1 MASFFDLLNESQ
13 FDRLAETMVPT
24 ADHVAHMSDIMEQS
38 VSQRME
44 AIQHSSQL
52 AENMT
57 PTADQFSHMASSVGR
72 LEVSINNFDQMYDS
86 IFPTANQIN
95 HMNNITKKLIS
106 QRMEAIHHSRQLA
119 DDMTLTADQA
129 NRMSNI
135 VERSVNRRME
145 AMTELNPVIEVMTTT
160 SFPIIEISIPDSDD
174 MYTFDSTKYDRRSTY
189 DESTYSD
196 IVQFQVQIFT
206 KYVIDSAL
214 SDEEYVLSSSHL
226 IIANTLINI
235 AVAHSSDYAVLSA
248 LISGMINLSV
258 LERSD

>member
-38 VSQRME
+38 V
-44 AIQHSSQL
+44 
-52 AENMT
+52 
-57 PTADQFSHMASSVGR
+57 
-72 LEVSINNFDQMYDS
+72 
-86 IFPTANQIN
+86 
-95 HMNNITKKLIS
+95 S

-145 AMTELNPVIEVMTTT
+145 AMTELNPVIEVMDTT
-160 SFPIIEISIPDSDD
+160 SFPNIEISIPDSDD
-174 MYTFDSTKYDRRSTY
+174 MYTFDSTEYDQRSTY

-214 SDEEYVLSSSHL
+214 SNEEYVLSSSHL

-248 LISGMINLSV
+248 LISGIINLSV